1 MLIQSFLSTSIEC
14 TPFHVSDQGKQDLFC
29 DWMPGTENWQM
40 CSKCHEHCHNCC
52 KDAASTTE
60 EKETNN
66 YSCLLS
72 FLRGPHPPTIIKMSE
87 SSAPSFVYCRRKL
100 QGNSIEFLS
109 AIAKRSG
116 EDCPYVI
123 NSDGP
128 SVAVKEHCVVSED
141 EHETG
146 TVRVPLM
153 PPVLCNGVDC
163 SCPFSFGRSTQLAS
177 VSSVSKSAATNF
189 VYGKTKLRQN
199 SVSFL
204 SAMAKTCG
212 EDCLSVISSDGPS
225 AARKEQRLISIHVC
239 GAAVVPHPPV
249 CNIAD
254 SPCPLSSQ
262 RSPQL
267 PTVSTMS
274 ESSACNFVYSRKKLR
289 GNSASFL
296 SEQVPAMA
304 KRSGGED
311 CLSLISSDGPS
322 AARKEQCLICQHEHG
337 AALMPPPT
345 VYNKDDSPCQFCL
358 QRSQLPTASVM
369 SEISA
374 CNFIHSRR
382 RMRGK
387 SVTFLS
393 AEVPGIMKRRREDC
407 LSVISSDGPSLAVEE
422 AHVVSQDHRDQHE
435 RGTGGALMPPPIAYN
450 SEDSQCR
457 LSLQGTPQLPTS
469 STMSEISA
477 HNFVYSRRKLRGNSA
492 TFLSAQVP
500 GITKRS
506 REDCLSI
513 ISSDGPSLVVEEAR
527 VVSQD
532 HQDQFERGTGGA
544 LPRPPLVCYGE
555 PHVSKSESS
564 SGCSLVEDL
573 VSDEATKK
581 SRPKIIEVDSIN
593 DSCSSSKSNMELVSD
608 STKTEGDDNG
618 ECSSSSIVAAEVT
631 GEDQSEN
638 DQCISIL
645 RRQGAF
651 EGVWP
656 GKTHASAKS
665 IGDGSG
671 SGSSSSRPCKKC
683 FRKGSPVKMLIC
695 DNCEDSFHVSCCNPR
710 VKRIPVDEWLCRS
723 CWKKKRIIPKETI
736 SRKSLNIIGDMG
748 RCRDASS
755 TGESNPIALML
766 RDSEPY
772 TGGVRVGKGFQV
784 DIPDWSGPII
794 NDVDI
799 IGKPLVLE
807 PSYFVSLLEL
817 KSNKSSKLGSIGNW
831 LQCKQVIDDAAEGG
845 NVTICGKW
853 RRAPLFEVQT
863 AVWECFCCVFWDPI
877 HADCA
882 APQELETDEV
892 MKQIKYIQMVC
903 FGRYFM
909 AVMKVRIYYT
919 NYSAVQSRHMDP
931 WHFFWSRTCKFLL
944 SSFVNMSFVV
954 QLRPRIAA
962 KHQKLRRASIGD
974 PMDD

>member
-1 MLIQSFLSTSIEC
+1 MASIWSAKITSAGYWLSFQVKMLIQSSLSTSIEC

-29 DWMPGTENWQM
+29 DWMPGTEIWQM

-52 KDAASTTE
+52 KDAASITE

-72 FLRGPHPPTIIKMSE
+72 FPRGPHPPTIIKMSE

-109 AIAKRSG
+109 AITKRSG
-116 EDCPYVI
+116 EDCPYAI

-146 TVRVPLM
+146 TARVPLM
-153 PPVLCNGVDC
+153 TPILCNGVDC

-177 VSSVSKSAATNF
+177 VSSVSESAATNF

-204 SAMAKTCG
+204 SAMAKTSG

-225 AARKEQRLISIHVC
+225 AARKEQRLISIHVH
-239 GAAVVPHPPV
+239 GAALVPRPPV
-249 CNIAD
+249 CNRAD

-311 CLSLISSDGPS
+311 CLSLISSDCPS
-322 AARKEQCLICQHEHG
+322 AARKEQCLISQHEQG

-345 VYNKDDSPCQFCL
+345 VYNKDDSPCQLCL
-358 QRSQLPTASVM
+358 QRSQLPTASTM

-374 CNFIHSRR
+374 CNFIYSRR

-393 AEVPGIMKRRREDC
+393 AEVPGITKRSREDC

-422 AHVVSQDHRDQHE
+422 AHVVSQDDRDQHE

-450 SEDSQCR
+450 SDDSQCR
-457 LSLQGTPQLPTS
+457 LSLQGSPQLPTS

-477 HNFVYSRRKLRGNSA
+477 RNFVYSRRKLRGNSA

-593 DSCSSSKSNMELVSD
+593 DSCSSSKSNMDLVSD

-656 GKTHASAKS
+656 GKTHVSAKS

-766 RDSEPY
+766 RDTEPY

-794 NDVDI
+794 KYV
-799 IGKPLVLE
+799 VLLI
-807 PSYFVSLLEL
+807 LLIL
-817 KSNKSSKLGSIGNW
+817 
-831 LQCKQVIDDAAEGG
+831 
-845 NVTICGKW
+845 NV
-853 RRAPLFEVQT
+853 
-863 AVWECFCCVFWDPI
+863 
-877 HADCA
+877 
-882 APQELETDEV
+882 
-892 MKQIKYIQMVC
+892 
-903 FGRYFM
+903 
-909 AVMKVRIYYT
+909 
-919 NYSAVQSRHMDP
+919 
-931 WHFFWSRTCKFLL
+931 
-944 SSFVNMSFVV
+944 
-954 QLRPRIAA
+954 
-962 KHQKLRRASIGD
+962 
-974 PMDD
+974 

>member
-1 MLIQSFLSTSIEC
+1 MLIQSSLSTSIEC
-14 TPFHVSDQGKQDLFC
+14 TPFHVSDQGRQDLFC
-29 DWMPGTENWQM
+29 DWMPGTEIWQM

-52 KDAASTTE
+52 KDAASITE

-72 FLRGPHPPTIIKMSE
+72 FPRGPHPPTIIKMSE

-109 AIAKRSG
+109 AITKRSG

-153 PPVLCNGVDC
+153 HPILCNGVDC

-177 VSSVSKSAATNF
+177 VSSVSESAATNF
-189 VYGKTKLRQN
+189 VHGKPKLQQN

-204 SAMAKTCG
+204 SAMAKTSG

-225 AARKEQRLISIHVC
+225 AARKEQRLISIHVR
-239 GAAVVPHPPV
+239 GAALVPHPPA
-249 CNIAD
+249 CNRAD

-322 AARKEQCLICQHEHG
+322 AARKEQCLISQHEHG

-345 VYNKDDSPCQFCL
+345 VYNKDDSPCQLCL
-358 QRSQLPTASVM
+358 QRSQLQTASTM

-374 CNFIHSRR
+374 CNFIYSRR
-382 RMRGK
+382 RMQGK

-393 AEVPGIMKRRREDC
+393 AEVPGITKRSREDC
-407 LSVISSDGPSLAVEE
+407 LSVISSDGPSLVVEE
-422 AHVVSQDHRDQHE
+422 AH
-435 RGTGGALMPPPIAYN
+435 
-450 SEDSQCR
+450 
-457 LSLQGTPQLPTS
+457 
-469 STMSEISA
+469 
-477 HNFVYSRRKLRGNSA
+477 
-492 TFLSAQVP
+492 
-500 GITKRS
+500 
-506 REDCLSI
+506 
-513 ISSDGPSLVVEEAR
+513 

-544 LPRPPLVCYGE
+544 LPGPPLVCYGE

-564 SGCSLVEDL
+564 SGCSLVENL

-581 SRPKIIEVDSIN
+581 SRPKINEVDSIN

-645 RRQGAF
+645 RRQRAF

-656 GKTHASAKS
+656 GKSHASAKS
-665 IGDGSG
+665 TGDGCG

-710 VKRIPVDEWLCRS
+710 VKRIPVDEWLCHS

-736 SRKSLNIIGDMG
+736 SRKSLNIIGEMG

-766 RDSEPY
+766 RDTEPY

-799 IGKPLVLE
+799 ISKPLVLE
-807 PSYFVSLLEL
+807 PSCFVSLFEL

-831 LQCKQVIDDAAEGG
+831 LQCKQVIDDAAGG

-892 MKQIKYIQMVC
+892 MKQIKYIQM
-903 FGRYFM
+903 
-909 AVMKVRIYYT
+909 
-919 NYSAVQSRHMDP
+919 
-931 WHFFWSRTCKFLL
+931 
-944 SSFVNMSFVV
+944 
-954 QLRPRIAA
+954 LRPRIPA

-974 PMDD
+974 PKND

>member
-1 MLIQSFLSTSIEC
+1 
-14 TPFHVSDQGKQDLFC
+14 
-29 DWMPGTENWQM
+29 M

-52 KDAASTTE
+52 KDAASITE

-72 FLRGPHPPTIIKMSE
+72 FPRGPHPPTIIKMSE

-109 AIAKRSG
+109 AITKRSG
-116 EDCPYVI
+116 EDCPYAI

-153 PPVLCNGVDC
+153 PPILCNGVDC

-177 VSSVSKSAATNF
+177 VSSVSESAATNF

-204 SAMAKTCG
+204 SAMAKTSG

-225 AARKEQRLISIHVC
+225 AARKEQRLISIHVH
-239 GAAVVPHPPV
+239 GAALVPRPPV
-249 CNIAD
+249 CNRAD

-296 SEQVPAMA
+296 SEQVHAMA

-322 AARKEQCLICQHEHG
+322 AARKEQCLISQHEQG

-345 VYNKDDSPCQFCL
+345 VYNKDDSPCQLCL
-358 QRSQLPTASVM
+358 QRSPLPTASTM
-369 SEISA
+369 SDISA
-374 CNFIHSRR
+374 CNFIYSRR

-387 SVTFLS
+387 SDTFLS
-393 AEVPGIMKRRREDC
+393 AEVPGITKRSREDC

-450 SEDSQCR
+450 SDDSQCR
-457 LSLQGTPQLPTS
+457 LSLQGSPQLPTS

-477 HNFVYSRRKLRGNSA
+477 RNFVYSRRKLRGNSA

-593 DSCSSSKSNMELVSD
+593 DSCSSSKSNMDLVSD

-665 IGDGSG
+665 ISDGSG

-766 RDSEPY
+766 RDTEPY

-794 NDVDI
+794 NVVDI

-807 PSYFVSLLEL
+807 PSYFVSLFEL

-892 MKQIKYIQMVC
+892 MKQIKYIQM
-903 FGRYFM
+903 
-909 AVMKVRIYYT
+909 
-919 NYSAVQSRHMDP
+919 
-931 WHFFWSRTCKFLL
+931 
-944 SSFVNMSFVV
+944 
-954 QLRPRIAA
+954 LRPRIAA

>member
-1 MLIQSFLSTSIEC
+1 
-14 TPFHVSDQGKQDLFC
+14 
-29 DWMPGTENWQM
+29 M

-52 KDAASTTE
+52 KDAASITE

-72 FLRGPHPPTIIKMSE
+72 FPRGPRPPTIIKMSE

-109 AIAKRSG
+109 AITKRSG
-116 EDCPYVI
+116 EDCPYAI

-146 TVRVPLM
+146 TARVPLM
-153 PPVLCNGVDC
+153 TPILCNGVDC
-163 SCPFSFGRSTQLAS
+163 SCPFSFGRSTQLAP
-177 VSSVSKSAATNF
+177 VSSVSESAATNF

-204 SAMAKTCG
+204 SAMAKTSG

-225 AARKEQRLISIHVC
+225 AARKEQRLISIHVH
-239 GAAVVPHPPV
+239 GAALVPRPPV
-249 CNIAD
+249 CNRAD

-322 AARKEQCLICQHEHG
+322 AARKEQCLISQHEQG

-345 VYNKDDSPCQFCL
+345 VYNKDDSPCQLCL
-358 QRSQLPTASVM
+358 QRSQLPTASTM

-374 CNFIHSRR
+374 CNFIYSRR

-393 AEVPGIMKRRREDC
+393 AEVPGITKRSREDC

-450 SEDSQCR
+450 SDDSQCR
-457 LSLQGTPQLPTS
+457 LSLQGSPQLPTS

-477 HNFVYSRRKLRGNSA
+477 RNFVYSRRKLRGNSA

-573 VSDEATKK
+573 ISDEATKK

-593 DSCSSSKSNMELVSD
+593 DSCSSSKSNMDLVSD

-766 RDSEPY
+766 RDTEPY

-784 DIPDWSGPII
+784 DIPDCSGPII
-794 NDVDI
+794 NVVDI

-807 PSYFVSLLEL
+807 PSYFVSLFEL

-892 MKQIKYIQMVC
+892 MKQIKYIQM
-903 FGRYFM
+903 
-909 AVMKVRIYYT
+909 
-919 NYSAVQSRHMDP
+919 
-931 WHFFWSRTCKFLL
+931 
-944 SSFVNMSFVV
+944 
-954 QLRPRIAA
+954 LRPRIAT

>member
-1 MLIQSFLSTSIEC
+1 MKMLIQSFLSTSIEC
-14 TPFHVSDQGKQDLFC
+14 TPFHVSDQGNRIYFGL
-29 DWMPGTENWQM
+29 
-40 CSKCHEHCHNCC
+40 
-52 KDAASTTE
+52 DA
-60 EKETNN
+60 
-66 YSCLLS
+66 C
-72 FLRGPHPPTIIKMSE
+72 
-87 SSAPSFVYCRRKL
+87 
-100 QGNSIEFLS
+100 
-109 AIAKRSG
+109 IAKRSG

-141 EHETG
+141 EHE
-146 TVRVPLM
+146 PYQ
-153 PPVLCNGVDC
+153 VLN
-163 SCPFSFGRSTQLAS
+163 LAS

-638 DQCISIL
+638 DQY
-645 RRQGAF
+645 
-651 EGVWP
+651 
-656 GKTHASAKS
+656 
-665 IGDGSG
+665 
-671 SGSSSSRPCKKC
+671 
-683 FRKGSPVKMLIC
+683 
-695 DNCEDSFHVSCCNPR
+695 SFHVSCCNPR
-710 VKRIPVDEWLCRS
+710 VKRIPVDEWLVS
-723 CWKKKRIIPKETI
+723 FLLEEETDNSQGDNFQKI
-736 SRKSLNIIGDMG
+736 LNIIGDMG
-748 RCRDASS
+748 R
-755 TGESNPIALML
+755 
-766 RDSEPY
+766 
-772 TGGVRVGKGFQV
+772 GGVRVGKGFQV
-784 DIPDWSGPII
+784 DIPDWSVPII

-853 RRAPLFEVQT
+853 RR
-863 AVWECFCCVFWDPI
+863 
-877 HADCA
+877 
-882 APQELETDEV
+882 
-892 MKQIKYIQMVC
+892 
-903 FGRYFM
+903 
-909 AVMKVRIYYT
+909 
-919 NYSAVQSRHMDP
+919 
-931 WHFFWSRTCKFLL
+931 
-944 SSFVNMSFVV
+944 
-954 QLRPRIAA
+954 
-962 KHQKLRRASIGD
+962 
-974 PMDD
+974 